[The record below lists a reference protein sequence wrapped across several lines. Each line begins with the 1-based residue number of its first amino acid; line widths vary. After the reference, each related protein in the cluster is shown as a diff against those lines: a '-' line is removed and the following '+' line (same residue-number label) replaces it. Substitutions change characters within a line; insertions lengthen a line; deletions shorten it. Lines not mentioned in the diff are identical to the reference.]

1 MIARTSTNDNARVRL
16 PNGRT
21 ALLGA
26 AAIYLLLAVANSSHA
41 GTTHRGARDI
51 SGMWEGFPLSL
62 VFDATVKPGDPQKVV
77 LQPEYDRSYKAS
89 LASKSQSEAAGK
101 PAADDLTLCMPVGM
115 PAAMSALFPMEIVAT
130 DKVVYMI
137 PEGVDPLRR
146 IYLDGRSIP
155 ALDSLNPTF
164 EGLSIGR
171 WEGNTLVVDTA
182 GVKTRTK
189 TEGVPHSDAMRINE
203 RIRLLDDDTLE
214 DVITIT
220 DPIVFKAP
228 WVITKLYKDYN
239 TITTA
244 DTPAG
249 KGIDPGKYPNHG
261 EAELEPSE
269 FVCNENNRNLPGAD
283 GIVGFEGK

>member
-1 MIARTSTNDNARVRL
+1 MIAWTSTKKKVRTRL
-16 PNGRT
+16 PYGRT
-21 ALLGA
+21 TALGVS
-26 AAIYLLLAVANSSHA
+26 AICLLLAGANSSQA
-41 GTTHRGARDI
+41 GTMHRGARDI

-62 VFDATVKPGDPQKVV
+62 VFDASVKPGDPQKVV

-115 PAAMSALFPMEIVAT
+115 PAAMSALFPMEVVAT
-130 DKVVYMI
+130 ANVVYMI
-137 PEGVDPLRR
+137 PEGVDPIRR

-155 ALDSLNPTF
+155 ALDAVNPTF
-164 EGLSIGR
+164 EGFSVGR
-171 WEGNTLVVDTA
+171 WERNTLVVDTA

-189 TEGVPHSDAMRINE
+189 TEGVPHSEAMRIHE

-214 DVITIT
+214 DVITVT
-220 DPIVFKAP
+220 DPIVFKEP

-239 TITTA
+239 TITTS

-261 EAELEPSE
+261 DAELEPSE

>member
-1 MIARTSTNDNARVRL
+1 MIARTSTKSRTSARLLNDRAIALGVVAICL
-16 PNGRT
+16 
-21 ALLGA
+21 LLGIGNA
-26 AAIYLLLAVANSSHA
+26 SHA
-41 GTTHRGARDI
+41 ATTHRGTRDI

-62 VFDATVKPGDPQKVV
+62 VFDSTVKPGDPQKVV
-77 LQPEYDRSYKAS
+77 LQPEYDHSYKAS

-115 PAAMSALFPMEIVAT
+115 PAALSALFPMEIVAT
-130 DKVVYMI
+130 EKVVYMI

-155 ALDSLNPTF
+155 ALDTLTPTF
-164 EGLSIGR
+164 EGFSVGR

-189 TEGVPHSDAMRINE
+189 IEGVPHSEAMRINE

-220 DPIVFKAP
+220 DPIVFKMP

-244 DTPAG
+244 DTQG
-249 KGIDPGKYPNHG
+249 VKGIDPGKYPDHG
-261 EAELEPSE
+261 EAELQPSE

-283 GIVGFEGK
+283 GTVGFDAK